1 MNSPV
6 VPRVGPSLC
15 RRASI
20 DAAPVRP
27 AAHLLQGEL
36 HFCTLHPRQYKSLM
50 RTYTC
55 GACKKPVAHIHD
67 LVTIDLYHD
76 HHELCRDCTAPIRSL
91 LARYKLAH

>member
-1 MNSPV
+1 
-6 VPRVGPSLC
+6 
-15 RRASI
+15 
-20 DAAPVRP
+20 
-27 AAHLLQGEL
+27 
-36 HFCTLHPRQYKSLM
+36 M